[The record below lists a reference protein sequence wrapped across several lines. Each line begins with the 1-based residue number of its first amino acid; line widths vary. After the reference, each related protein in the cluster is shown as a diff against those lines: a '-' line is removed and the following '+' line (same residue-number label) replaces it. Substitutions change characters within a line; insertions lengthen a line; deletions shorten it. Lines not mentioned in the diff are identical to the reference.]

1 MIIDARGMGYLI
13 FETVTYISGIP
24 DAKYY
29 FSAVS
34 GQWLIV
40 IRGTWQEL
48 TQIIP
53 SSSAGVTRQMC
64 SMSFSFYE
72 IVKQETYHGVPVN
85 TTTLNV
91 VTHLGFVMSLIR
103 P

>member
-1 MIIDARGMGYLI
+1 MGYLI
-13 FETVTYISGIP
+13 FETVIYISGIP

-29 FSAVS
+29 FPAVT
-34 GQWLIV
+34 GHWLIV

-53 SSSAGVTRQMC
+53 SSSAGGTRQIW
-64 SMSFSFYE
+64 SMSFSFCE
-72 IVKQETYHGVPVN
+72 IVKQETYHGVPAN

-91 VTHLGFVMSLIR
+91 MTHLGL
-103 P
+103 